1 MHCTQRT
8 RLPLENAGMVKMCY
22 RFNYAGESL
31 IGFII
36 EKKGNGI
43 KRLLEI
49 DGVRKVRVD
58 TSAVPNYFEIHVIG
72 VNKSACDQVCT
83 EVEKKLADFRAQDSL
98 TAFDCATPTFDAIKL
113 RKFQRESTEPVVIGK
128 QQNESEEERDIFTV
142 SKFVRRDHNS
152 QEPQQTTFNDIRVQD
167 NYFDFSEEKLESFF
181 NNALSNLNQSANPKL
196 SFRIRLGKSV
206 FWRINK
212 NQTDENLVKKKLV
225 ANKFYL
231 EKEHGLSQ
239 GFVPSLNPEYFQ
251 QEYII
256 KQFEKLGFE
265 DVSELYAKQDM
276 FVSFSRT
283 GDTWSSMRVV
293 LAKDPQPDSAKKEEL
308 ISAILSAEA
317 IGQSVLDKVDKKDL
331 KMTYFKTK
339 KLLKLG
345 DKTSKQTSDALRILY
360 DAYCRLASLKTENSA
375 HDSPHNSGQNLIEA
389 FEQIGFCKI
398 TALREAPLDW
408 RASLL
413 LEAKHYLPEGL
424 QVLSEC
430 WDQCSSTEDSYYD
443 FSKEFSVGELESEL
457 EERLKVNC
465 IKRILETSYWVN
477 EIRSD
482 DKDEDC
488 RELIRVKVI
497 WGKLSRGD
505 YL

>member
-1 MHCTQRT
+1 
-8 RLPLENAGMVKMCY
+8 MCY

-58 TSAVPNYFEIHVIG
+58 TSAVPNYFEIYVIG

-83 EVEKKLADFRAQDSL
+83 KVEKKLTDFRAQDSL
-98 TAFDCATPTFDAIKL
+98 TAFDCATPFDAIKL

-128 QQNESEEERDIFTV
+128 QQNESEEEQDIFTV

-152 QEPQQTTFNDIRVQD
+152 QEPQQTTFNDIRVQE

-181 NNALSNLNQSANPKL
+181 DNALSNLNQSANTKL
-196 SFRIRLGKSV
+196 SFQTRLGKSV
-206 FWRINK
+206 FWRINE
-212 NQTDENLVKKKLV
+212 NQTDEDLVKKKLI

-231 EKEHGLSQ
+231 KNAHGLSL

-251 QEYII
+251 QEYDLK
-256 KQFEKLGFE
+256 KQLEKLGFE

-283 GDTWSSMRVV
+283 DETLSSMRVV
-293 LAKDPQPDSAKKEEL
+293 LAKERQPDSETKKQL
-308 ISAILSAEA
+308 ISAILSAET
-317 IGQSVLDKVDKKDL
+317 IGEVLDKVDKNEL
-331 KMTYFKTK
+331 KMTYFKKK

-360 DAYCRLASLKTENSA
+360 DAYNRLTQEASMTESRLKIENSA

-389 FEQIGFCKI
+389 FKQIKFCKI
-398 TALREAPLDW
+398 TSLSEAPLDW

-424 QVLSEC
+424 QVLREC

-443 FSKEFSVGELESEL
+443 FSKEFSVGTE
-457 EERLKVNC
+457 KWNVNC
-465 IKRILETSYWVN
+465 IRRILETSYWVK
-477 EIRSD
+477 EITLD
-482 DKDEDC
+482 DHDEDSS
-488 RELIRVKVI
+488 ELIRVKVI
-497 WGKLSRGD
+497 ATFLITFWG
-505 YL
+505 